1 MRQSQKAANLS
12 KRRGID
18 MKYVSDVTGKVYNTV
33 DALEQDEKKVAEE
46 KAAAEKA
53 LAEKKAN
60 REARA
65 KEVDEALKAAV
76 EAQKT
81 ASEKLA
87 AFCKDY
93 GVFHTS
99 IENADVILG
108 NQSPFDRF
116 FRSVWGF

>member
-1 MRQSQKAANLS
+1 
-12 KRRGID
+12 
-18 MKYVSDVTGKVYNTV
+18 MKYISDVTGKVYETV
-33 DALEQDEKKVAEE
+33 EALEKDEKCVAEK
-46 KAAAEKA
+46 KAAEEKA

-65 KEVDEALKAAV
+65 KEVDEALRASV
-76 EAQKT
+76 EAQKVAT
-81 ASEKLA
+81 EKLN

-108 NQSPFDRF
+108 NMNPFDRF
-116 FRSVWGF
+116 FRTFWGF

>member
-1 MRQSQKAANLS
+1 
-12 KRRGID
+12 
-18 MKYVSDVTGKVYNTV
+18 MKYISDVTGKVYETV
-33 DALEQDEKKVAEE
+33 EALEKDEKLVADE
-46 KAAAEKA
+46 KAAKEKA

-76 EAQKT
+76 EAQKAAT
-81 ASEKLA
+81 EKLE

-99 IENADVILG
+99 IENADAILG
-108 NQSPFDRF
+108 NMSPFDRF
-116 FRSVWGF
+116 FRTFWGF

>member
-1 MRQSQKAANLS
+1 
-12 KRRGID
+12 
-18 MKYVSDVTGKVYNTV
+18 MKYISDVTGKVYETV
-33 DALEQDEKKVAEE
+33 EALQKEEAQVAAE
-46 KAAAEKA
+46 KAAKEKA

-76 EAQKT
+76 EAQKVAT
-81 ASEKLA
+81 EKLN

-99 IENADVILG
+99 IENADIILG
-108 NQSPFDRF
+108 NQNPFDRF
-116 FRSVWGF
+116 FHTFWGF

>member
-1 MRQSQKAANLS
+1 
-12 KRRGID
+12 
-18 MKYVSDVTGKVYNTV
+18 MKYISDVTGKVYETV
-33 DALEQDEKKVAEE
+33 DALEQEEKKVLAEREE
-46 KAAAEKA
+46 KEKA

-76 EAQKT
+76 EAQKVAT
-81 ASEKLA
+81 EKLD

-99 IENADVILG
+99 IENADAILG
-108 NQSPFDRF
+108 NMSPFDRF
-116 FRSVWGF
+116 FRTFWGF